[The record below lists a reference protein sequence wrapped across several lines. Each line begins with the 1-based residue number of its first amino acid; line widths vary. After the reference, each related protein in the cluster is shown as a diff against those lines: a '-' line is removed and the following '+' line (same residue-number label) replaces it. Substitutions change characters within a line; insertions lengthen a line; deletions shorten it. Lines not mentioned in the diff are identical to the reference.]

1 MKPVARPLPKR
12 GINVVHDTSFGDMIA
27 NIAISAATGA
37 TAGFGKEAGKN
48 FAASLT
54 G

>member
-12 GINVVHDTSFGDMIA
+12 GINVVHDTSFGDMLA

-37 TAGFGKEAGKN
+37 TAGFGKEAGTQ
-48 FAASLT
+48 FAQNVF
-54 G
+54 